1 MSQKKKSARKGS
13 RFFGLFRPP
22 PPRKKKRSVSVE
34 KNDDVF
40 DDVAE
45 PGTTELTS
53 RHVHH
58 RQILPDP
65 PTTSWRR
72 GFWKVEKWRPLQ
84 PNWFKQ
90 SSFFLPNWFSLIT
103 KHIQN
108 LHHIF
113 MNLQKKL
120 KSTTLEDLNPYKP
133 TKKKLLEILPTPTPG
148 TPPLIFHLNH
158 MSRVG
163 SSRFLQKMYGIIS
176 MPYRHMK
183 FPKHC
188 GAFRVIHP
196 CTTSV
201 PTKGLLYISRR
212 KFMIHAISEAIF
224 SYFMTLLSTSCLEK
238 KKRGQKFSNREG
250 VQPPL
255 RLCFSRGLHMSN
267 HFNETSQR
275 FFKNSDINYRSAW
288 VYFPKIQKFKFK
300 PFFFLGLFWV
310 GISLR
315 ILPPTSIWLC
325 GLGSRNSHESYP
337 SKKKI
342 NLKLPWYSGIREM
355 L

>member
-1 MSQKKKSARKGS
+1 
-13 RFFGLFRPP
+13 
-22 PPRKKKRSVSVE
+22 
-34 KNDDVF
+34 
-40 DDVAE
+40 
-45 PGTTELTS
+45 
-53 RHVHH
+53 
-58 RQILPDP
+58 
-65 PTTSWRR
+65 
-72 GFWKVEKWRPLQ
+72 
-84 PNWFKQ
+84 
-90 SSFFLPNWFSLIT
+90 
-103 KHIQN
+103 
-108 LHHIF
+108 

-133 TKKKLLEILPTPTPG
+133 TKNKLLEILPTPTPG

-238 KKRGQKFSNREG
+238 NVGRSFQIEKGFNRHWDSVLAEGFICPIISMRQVEFWHKLSICVSLFSKNTEI
-250 VQPPL
+250 QNHSF
-255 RLCFSRGLHMSN
+255 FSVS
-267 HFNETSQR
+267 F
-275 FFKNSDINYRSAW
+275 
-288 VYFPKIQKFKFK
+288 
-300 PFFFLGLFWV
+300 
-310 GISLR
+310 
-315 ILPPTSIWLC
+315 
-325 GLGSRNSHESYP
+325 GLGFP
-337 SKKKI
+337 
-342 NLKLPWYSGIREM
+342 
-355 L
+355 

>member
-1 MSQKKKSARKGS
+1 
-13 RFFGLFRPP
+13 
-22 PPRKKKRSVSVE
+22 
-34 KNDDVF
+34 
-40 DDVAE
+40 
-45 PGTTELTS
+45 
-53 RHVHH
+53 
-58 RQILPDP
+58 
-65 PTTSWRR
+65 
-72 GFWKVEKWRPLQ
+72 
-84 PNWFKQ
+84 
-90 SSFFLPNWFSLIT
+90 
-103 KHIQN
+103 
-108 LHHIF
+108 

-188 GAFRVIHP
+188 GAFRMIHP

-238 KKRGQKFSNREG
+238 KKRGQKCSNREG

-255 RLCFSRGLHMSN
+255 RLCFSRGLHTSN
-267 HFNETSQR
+267 HFNETS
-275 FFKNSDINYRSAW
+275 
-288 VYFPKIQKFKFK
+288 
-300 PFFFLGLFWV
+300 
-310 GISLR
+310 R
-315 ILPPTSIWLC
+315 ILT
-325 GLGSRNSHESYP
+325 
-337 SKKKI
+337 
-342 NLKLPWYSGIREM
+342 
-355 L
+355 